1 MMQDFPLLYGK
12 DYADKV
18 GFTQVPNSLSFSPVK
33 NTIEDGVKL
42 QEKGVA
48 PAVAASA
55 EADQYMA
62 TRQILR
68 TLGCLVEDQSEAE
81 FQGIKVI
88 PGPKVVFH
96 PSFVS
101 SFEDYKAAF
110 PNPAKVVISSNS
122 TLIVKGS
129 VKIES
134 LALDGALMIEVEDGA
149 KDAVIQ
155 DLTVHNKGWG
165 YIPSSDSDD
174 DVIRMR
180 GYSIDKVETKIIKI
194 LKDGSKE
201 IRTVGYTDTKP
212 EPVEESVD
220 VAAKVAA
227 EDKIA
232 MEMLESKPEKEEP
245 KEETPKETPEEKSK
259 KPMSAEERLASKRA
273 EIEAKVQQ
281 ELSKRDKLDEEQNQK
296 EEERLTKKRI
306 EIEKKV

>member
-1 MMQDFPLLYGK
+1 MMQDFPLLY
-12 DYADKV
+12 DETYADKV

-68 TLGCLVEDQSEAE
+68 TLGCLVEDESEVE

-88 PGPKVVFH
+88 PGPKVVFY
-96 PSFVS
+96 PSFVC

-110 PNPAKVVISSNS
+110 PTPSKVVISSNS
-122 TLIVKGS
+122 TLVVKGS

-134 LALDGALMIEVEDGA
+134 LALDGALEVEVEDGA
-149 KDAVIQ
+149 KDAVIK
-155 DLTVHNKGWG
+155 DLTVNNTGWK
-165 YIPSSDSDD
+165 YVTSSDSDD
-174 DVIRMR
+174 DAIRMR

-201 IRTVGYTDTKP
+201 IRTVGYTETKP
-212 EPVEESVD
+212 ELMEESID

-232 MEMLESKPEKEEP
+232 MEMLESKPEKKEPEEVP
-245 KEETPKETPEEKSK
+245 KEKPKEKPK
-259 KPMSAEERLASKRA
+259 KPMSAEDRLASKRA

-281 ELSKRDKLDEEQNQK
+281 ELAKREKLDEEQNGN
-296 EEERLTKKRI
+296 EEERLAKKRI
-306 EIEKKV
+306 EIEKKVG